1 MFQNALCQGQPTE
14 WWYPVRDGKTSA
26 ELSEISRN
34 MKRAM
39 KICRECPAIVQC
51 AQHSLENNEVGIWG
65 GMGEKTRKR
74 ARRMVRFGAP
84 IETVIKELVEGYK
97 V

>member
-1 MFQNALCQGQPTE
+1 MFQNASCHGQPTE
-14 WWYPVRDGKTSA
+14 WWYPVRDGKTGA

-34 MKRAM
+34 MKHAM
-39 KICRECPAIVQC
+39 KLCRQCPALVEC
-51 AQHSLENNEVGIWG
+51 ARHSLENNEVGIWG

-74 ARRMVRFGAP
+74 ARRMIRFGAS
-84 IETVIKELVEGYK
+84 IETVVKELVEGYE